1 MRSLFWIGPV
11 SCFVVQAWPK
21 SGVLAQISKSTKL
34 KLGFESRDTSI
45 SVDSQMHNG
54 NLCVGSVDTVPT
66 HGAAKLLGEQ
76 PKGSQPAFKFAEVG
90 EADVAES
97 IRCSYPHCSAAGSA
111 T

>member
-11 SCFVVQAWPK
+11 SCFVVQARPK

-54 NLCVGSVDTVPT
+54 NLCVGGVDTFPLT
-66 HGAAKLLGEQ
+66 ERQ
-76 PKGSQPAFKFAEVG
+76 N
-90 EADVAES
+90 
-97 IRCSYPHCSAAGSA
+97 Y
-111 T
+111 